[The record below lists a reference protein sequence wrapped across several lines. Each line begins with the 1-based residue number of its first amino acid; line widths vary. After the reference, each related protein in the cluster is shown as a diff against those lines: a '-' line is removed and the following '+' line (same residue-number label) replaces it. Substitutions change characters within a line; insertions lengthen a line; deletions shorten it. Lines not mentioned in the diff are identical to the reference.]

1 MTQKSLLCRSGGD
14 HIMFEKLSGY
24 ISYHL
29 DAIRNSFY
37 HPEQVSPSH
46 PVGELPDGIFLHWKR
61 FLDCRGKLNKD
72 GD

>member
-37 HPEQVSPSH
+37 HLEQLSLSRLVN
-46 PVGELPDGIFLHWKR
+46 ELPD
-61 FLDCRGKLNKD
+61 
-72 GD
+72 